1 MRYALVAHWRELI
14 NAQKKSFG
22 VFCSRFFLFPCLFV
36 GDRKAEK
43 FCSVN
48 HFLKPLP
55 VERDEEGLICRDF
68 FLKILYH
75 LSLNLTKPKK
85 V

>member
-1 MRYALVAHWRELI
+1 MHKRSHLGFSAPDIFCFLV
-14 NAQKKSFG
+14 
-22 VFCSRFFLFPCLFV
+22 CLL
-36 GDRKAEK
+36 GTAKLKR